1 MTRLL
6 YLVGDSCLLVDP
18 NPKNFPIVSRVV
30 PGFVPFLR
38 QMAHHLPHAGA
49 RRKNTGVEKTFG
61 LKPQEFSDIG
71 SRYMSKRRKI
81 PFFSGFHSRVAAFD
95 GISKARLERYLSF
108 L

>member
-1 MTRLL
+1 
-6 YLVGDSCLLVDP
+6 
-18 NPKNFPIVSRVV
+18 
-30 PGFVPFLR
+30 
-38 QMAHHLPHAGA
+38 MAHHLPHAGA

-95 GISKARLERYLSF
+95 GISKGAVGTILEF
-108 L
+108 LVTGTPYPKRERAIFPPIRAGKAF